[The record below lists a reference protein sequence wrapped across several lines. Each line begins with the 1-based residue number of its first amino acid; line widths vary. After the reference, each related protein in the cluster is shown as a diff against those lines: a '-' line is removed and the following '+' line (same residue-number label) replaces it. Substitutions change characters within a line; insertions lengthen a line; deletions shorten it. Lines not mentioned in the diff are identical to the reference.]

1 MQVAR
6 ILKDEKIERPSY
18 YLAKQGLGTCRGS
31 CDMSRPYTWTA
42 TTVSDIVRKPEYM
55 GHIVNFRTNKLS
67 YKDKNSVHNSPEDWI
82 IFENTQEAIVDE
94 ETWLTVQKIRE
105 TKHRPSKKG
114 DINPLTGL
122 VYCADCGAKMFN
134 HRTNGYEKKDKNG
147 NPTGKYTNAQDNY
160 TCSTYSKAKSK
171 FEMLLADYE
180 TEQSELELSVNTLEK
195 ALNDYQKN
203 ANTVNVLGI
212 VLIGNAEKS
221 VNRWNKKQKKKSYL
235 RQSDRLSQK

>member
-1 MQVAR
+1 M
-6 ILKDEKIERPSY
+6 LEKY
-18 YLAKQGLGTCRGS
+18 
-31 CDMSRPYTWTA
+31 
-42 TTVSDIVRKPEYM
+42 
-55 GHIVNFRTNKLS
+55 LS
-67 YKDKNSVHNSPEDWI
+67 YKDKYSVHNSPEDWF
-82 IFENTQEAIVDE
+82 IFENT
-94 ETWLTVQKIRE
+94 
-105 TKHRPSKKG
+105 
-114 DINPLTGL
+114 
-122 VYCADCGAKMFN
+122 
-134 HRTNGYEKKDKNG
+134 
-147 NPTGKYTNAQDNY
+147 QDNY